1 MKKHFVYNQT
11 MLDELKRI
19 ERTAAEEIRAAKTPE
34 ELERRR
40 IQFLGRESGALT
52 LILRRIKELP
62 PDERKTVGEQ
72 ANRLRGKIES
82 LFEAAEKRLKQAEHE
97 TALKRERLDVTL
109 PGKRPE
115 RGHLHPITKILR
127 EIEAIFSSMGFTVAE
142 GPEVETEWYNFDALN
157 IPENH
162 PARDMWDT
170 FWLKPESRID
180 ADSNADQRG
189 KRIRVNQRTHQRESA
204 LLLRTHTSPVQI
216 RYMETHNPPIRI
228 ISPGRCYRYEATDAS
243 HEIQFYQLEGLMVD
257 KNISIANSKS
267 IIQQFFSRLFGQ
279 AMEVRLRPSYFPFV
293 EPGFEVDIR
302 RHNANRRESANDA
315 NEWLEIAGAGMV
327 HPNVFKAVGYN
338 PKQWQGFAFGM
349 GIDRIAMMKYKIPDI
364 RLFHSGDIRFLR
376 QF

>member
-1 MKKHFVYNQT
+1 MPDELTRIERSAKAEISAAGT
-11 MLDELKRI
+11 LDEL
-19 ERTAAEEIRAAKTPE
+19 EA
-34 ELERRR
+34 RRV
-40 IQFLGRESGALT
+40 QFLGRERGALT
-52 LILRRIKELP
+52 LILRRIKDLP
-62 PDERKTVGEQ
+62 AEERTEIGRR
-72 ANRLRGKIES
+72 ANQLRGKVEALFKERQTELKKTTIES
-82 LFEAAEKRLKQAEHE
+82 D
-97 TALKRERLDVTL
+97 LKRERLDVTL
-109 PGKRPE
+109 PGKQPE

-170 FWLKPESRID
+170 FWLRSNQKETRNPKPEILNKSKIPK
-180 ADSNADQRG
+180 SKFQ
-189 KRIRVNQRTHQRESA
+189 K
-204 LLLRTHTSPVQI
+204 LLLRAHTSPVQI

-257 KNISIANSKS
+257 KNISIANFKA
-267 IIQQFFSRLFGQ
+267 IIQQFFSRLFGE

-302 RHNANRRESANDA
+302 KHNANLRIDA
-315 NEWLEIAGAGMV
+315 NATNTSEWLEIAGAGMV
-327 HPNVFKAVGYN
+327 HPYVFKAVGYN

-364 RLFHSGDIRFLR
+364 RLFHSGDLRFLK